1 MATKKKKLTK
11 TDKSKTVKTKKVNPK
26 VRTADDG
33 IDRPTK
39 PPTNP

>member
-26 VRTADDG
+26 KTSTRDG
-33 IDRPTK
+33 GGDTPK
-39 PPTNP
+39 PPKWP